1 VVRLGRVQHAGQFAE
16 RPKSRY
22 RLELPQVTG
31 CRYTEKERST
41 FMNRSESTTGIPPD
55 LAVEFQEALDDLA
68 KGIRRPE
75 KMQAACE
82 RMDRLR
88 EENRQL
94 FGEQNI
100 AVELVR
106 QARDQA

>member
-1 VVRLGRVQHAGQFAE
+1 
-16 RPKSRY
+16 
-22 RLELPQVTG
+22 
-31 CRYTEKERST
+31 
-41 FMNRSESTTGIPPD
+41 MNTTQAAASIPPD
-55 LAVEFQEALDDLA
+55 LAAELQEALDDLA

-75 KMQAACE
+75 KMQMACD

-94 FGEQNI
+94 FGEQSI

-106 QARDQA
+106 QTRDEA

>member
-1 VVRLGRVQHAGQFAE
+1 MSANETSA
-16 RPKSRY
+16 
-22 RLELPQVTG
+22 
-31 CRYTEKERST
+31 
-41 FMNRSESTTGIPPD
+41 GIPPD
-55 LAVEFQEALDDLA
+55 LAAQFQEALDDLA

-100 AVELVR
+100 AVELIR
-106 QARDQA
+106 QTRDQA

>member
-1 VVRLGRVQHAGQFAE
+1 MN
-16 RPKSRY
+16 P
-22 RLELPQVTG
+22 
-31 CRYTEKERST
+31 TET
-41 FMNRSESTTGIPPD
+41 TTGVPHD
-55 LAVEFQEALDDLA
+55 FATEFQEALDDLA

-88 EENRQL
+88 EENRRLQ
-94 FGEQNI
+94 GEQNI

-106 QARDQA
+106 QARDEA

>member
-1 VVRLGRVQHAGQFAE
+1 MSANETAA
-16 RPKSRY
+16 
-22 RLELPQVTG
+22 T
-31 CRYTEKERST
+31 
-41 FMNRSESTTGIPPD
+41 IPPD
-55 LAVEFQEALDDLA
+55 LAAQLQEALDDLA

-88 EENRQL
+88 EENRRL

-100 AVELVR
+100 AVELIR
-106 QARDQA
+106 QTRDQV